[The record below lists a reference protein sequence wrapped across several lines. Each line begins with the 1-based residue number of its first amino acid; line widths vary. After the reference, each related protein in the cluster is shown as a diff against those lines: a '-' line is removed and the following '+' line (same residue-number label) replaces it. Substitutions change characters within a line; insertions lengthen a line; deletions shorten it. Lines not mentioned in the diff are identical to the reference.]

1 MPGAPVGTGFV
12 QGTVKFNHCLKDR
25 NEQDE
30 TLVWFHFLANL
41 CFLEVAKAGKGRE
54 REKRRERPDV
64 ELLNP
69 NGSFFREFFLEAK
82 LRRDGFSGAGA
93 RGRTWCP
100 NAPGRPGDKQV
111 YHKLLSFKST
121 SRAGLINLGPVVEN
135 RIGPNRILAAEK
147 TSVLKINSE
156 ESRCTSSISCN

>member
-41 CFLEVAKAGKGRE
+41 CFLEAAKAGKGRE
-54 REKRRERPDV
+54 GEREGERDPSV

-69 NGSFFREFFLEAK
+69 SGSFFS
-82 LRRDGFSGAGA
+82 DFSSGSEVAAG
-93 RGRTWCP
+93 W
-100 NAPGRPGDKQV
+100 
-111 YHKLLSFKST
+111 
-121 SRAGLINLGPVVEN
+121 I
-135 RIGPNRILAAEK
+135 
-147 TSVLKINSE
+147 
-156 ESRCTSSISCN
+156 